1 MENCLV
7 VGGHNSV
14 HRFVMCLNN
23 VLLFLM
29 LWEMV
34 FSVLLGLMVRLVG
47 QVGIGS
53 LKTHFFF
60 VVHVSCVRVVMSVRV
75 SVTIW
80 FTSLMLV
87 KSTSIVGAFTIY
99 TVRCIIG
106 CMFTTIASMGVH
118 FVAMMLLL
126 KDIVVLVRFLGFVA
140 LHSCVL
146 ISWLALDGFQR
157 GWLMFQ
163 TWVPFDRLIRLHLE
177 DEISTV
183 NVRLGGFESGG
194 VGVECGIVTL
204 VPSVGVK
211 SDELISPVEVES
223 LGLRIVS
230 ISLNV
235 IKHQVPGHVLCGEIF
250 TP

>member
-14 HRFVMCLNN
+14 HRFVMCLNY

-34 FSVLLGLMVRLVG
+34 FGVLLGLMVGLVG

-80 FTSLMLV
+80 FV
-87 KSTSIVGAFTIY
+87 KVSSIVGAFTIN

-126 KDIVVLVRFLGFVA
+126 EDIVVLVRFLGFVA

-157 GWLMFQ
+157 GWLMF
-163 TWVPFDRLIRLHLE
+163 
-177 DEISTV
+177 
-183 NVRLGGFESGG
+183 
-194 VGVECGIVTL
+194 
-204 VPSVGVK
+204 
-211 SDELISPVEVES
+211 
-223 LGLRIVS
+223 
-230 ISLNV
+230 
-235 IKHQVPGHVLCGEIF
+235 
-250 TP
+250 